1 VYYVQYAHAR
11 VCSVFRQLQEKGLTH
26 EREVGESHFGQ
37 LVEPQEVALIRRLTS
52 YPEVLERAATDL
64 EPHQIV
70 YYLRDLAGEFH
81 AYYNA
86 HKFIIDDVALRNAR
100 LNLVCATR
108 QILANGLKILSV
120 SAPDKMERET
130 PVASP

>member
-1 VYYVQYAHAR
+1 
-11 VCSVFRQLQEKGLTH
+11 
-26 EREVGESHFGQ
+26 
-37 LVEPQEVALIRRLTS
+37 
-52 YPEVLERAATDL
+52 
-64 EPHQIV
+64 
-70 YYLRDLAGEFH
+70 
-81 AYYNA
+81 
-86 HKFIIDDVALRNAR
+86 LRNAR